1 MADIT
6 EHAIAQIA
14 EESGKLGIEIADI
27 AGHVE
32 SVSDKVETQ
41 VRTCTQ
47 LSEATRTVAA
57 SNQHVAEAARSAQT
71 VAETAIAQV
80 RGSSDGVEQAIQDI
94 QRLVESVG
102 VIEGQLAALTA
113 AHREVGKVA
122 GEISAIA
129 RQTNLLALNATIEA
143 ARAGAAGR
151 GFAVVAQE
159 VKALAGQTAAATQQ
173 IEGTL
178 NELTEK
184 AQVMRRE
191 IDDGVTCAEA
201 ARAGTSA
208 IGDMI
213 NTVGAAMTEV
223 DGEAVRI
230 ADAVTVIGNNVQ
242 QLGETVD
249 GLAHDAESSSGE
261 LRGARDRIA
270 TLLGLGERLIGLA
283 ASLGVETVDAPF
295 VALARDVAA
304 RIAARFDEALA
315 GGEISRAELFD
326 EAYQPVSGSDPVQHL
341 TRFTALTDRLLPD
354 IQEPALAADS
364 RILFCAAVDRNG
376 YLPTHNR
383 KFSQPQGDDVAWN
396 TANCRNRRIFNDRVG
411 LAAGRN
417 RDPFLLQTY
426 RRDMGG
432 GDFVMMKDV
441 SAPITVG
448 GRHWGGF
455 RIGYRT

>member
-1 MADIT
+1 MADIA
-6 EHAIAQIA
+6 ERAIAQIA

-80 RGSSDGVEQAIQDI
+80 RGSSDRVEQAIQDI
-94 QRLVESVG
+94 QKLVESVG
-102 VIEGQLAALTA
+102 VIEGQLAALTV
-113 AHREVGKVA
+113 AHQEVGKVA

-270 TLLGLGERLIGLA
+270 TLLRLGERLIGLA
-283 ASLGVETVDAPF
+283 ASSGVETVDASF
-295 VALARDVAA
+295 VALAQDVAA
-304 RIAARFDEALA
+304 RIAARFDEALT

-354 IQEPALAADS
+354 IQEPALAADP
-364 RILFCAAVDRNG
+364 RILFCAALDRNG

-383 KFSQPQGDDVAWN
+383 KFSQPQGNDVAWN

>member
-6 EHAIAQIA
+6 ERAIAQIA

>member
-1 MADIT
+1 MADIA
-6 EHAIAQIA
+6 ERAIAQIA

-71 VAETAIAQV
+71 VAETAITQV
-80 RGSSDGVEQAIQDI
+80 RGSSDRVEQAIQDI
-94 QRLVESVG
+94 QKLVESVG
-102 VIEGQLAALTA
+102 VIEGQLAALTV
-113 AHREVGKVA
+113 AHQEVGKVA

-270 TLLGLGERLIGLA
+270 TLLRLGERLIGLA
-283 ASLGVETVDAPF
+283 ASSGVGTVDAPF
-295 VALARDVAA
+295 VALAQDVAA

-315 GGEISRAELFD
+315 GSEISRAELFD

-354 IQEPALAADS
+354 IQEPALAADP

-383 KFSQPQGDDVAWN
+383 KFSQPQGNDVAWN

>member
-1 MADIT
+1 MAEIA
-6 EHAIAQIA
+6 ERAVAQIA
-14 EESGKLGIEIADI
+14 EDSGKLGIEIADI

-32 SVSDKVETQ
+32 SVSGKVESQ
-41 VRTCTQ
+41 VHTCTR
-47 LSEATRTVAA
+47 LSEATRTVAD

-71 VAETAIAQV
+71 VAENAIAQV
-80 RGSSDGVEQAIQDI
+80 RGSSDRVEQAIQDI

-102 VIEGQLAALTA
+102 VIERQLAALTA
-113 AHREVGKVA
+113 AHQEVGKVA

-143 ARAGAAGR
+143 ARAGSAGR

-184 AQVMRRE
+184 AREMRRE

-201 ARAGTSA
+201 AREGTSA
-208 IGDMI
+208 IGEMI

-230 ADAVTVIGNNVQ
+230 ADAVAVIGNNVQ

-249 GLAHDAESSSGE
+249 GLASDAESSSGE

-283 ASLGVETVDAPF
+283 ASSGVETIDAPF
-295 VALARDVAA
+295 IALAQDVAT
-304 RIAARFDEALA
+304 RIAARFEEALA
-315 GGEISRAELFD
+315 RGEITRPELFD
-326 EAYQPVSGSDPVQHL
+326 ETYRPVSGSDPVQHL
-341 TRFTALTDRLLPD
+341 TSFTPLTDRLLPD
-354 IQEPALAADS
+354 IQEPALATDP
-364 RILFCAAVDRNG
+364 RILFCAAIDRNG

-383 KFSQPQGDDVAWN
+383 KFSQPQGKDVAWN
-396 TANCRNRRIFNDRVG
+396 TANCRNRRIFDDRVG

-417 RDPFLLQTY
+417 REPFLLQTY